1 MNDWVIIAGWFGG
14 VALLLALSWKWCLP
28 TRVVGAILAVA
39 AAAGGLVGAWGR
51 TASWPPLL
59 LLLAIG
65 GAQLGVYVGAI
76 LYRFYR
82 DPERTPPPDPR
93 AIVSPADGTVIY
105 VRRLAPGRV
114 LRSEKRGAQLVLEE
128 LNGSLLVAQELWQIG
143 ISMVFTDVH
152 VNRAPIAGTVTLARH
167 QPGRFLSLRIPEAVN
182 VNERQT
188 LVLDNGR
195 FAIALVQ
202 IASRLVRRIV
212 AYVREGQPVERG
224 QRIGMIK
231 FGSQVDVF
239 LPVEVAPELRVR
251 EGDVL
256 VAGETVIAWA
266 PLLSAATQQRPAA
279 QAVR

>member
-28 TRVVGAILAVA
+28 TRAVGPILAVA

-51 TASWPPLL
+51 TATWPPLL
-59 LLLAIG
+59 LLLAVG

-114 LRSEKRGAQLVLEE
+114 LRSEKRGAELLLDE
-128 LNGSLLVAQELWQIG
+128 LNGSPLAAQELWQIG

-152 VNRAPIAGTVTLARH
+152 VNRAPMAGTVTLARH

-212 AYVREGQPVERG
+212 AYVRQGQAVERG

-256 VAGETVIAWA
+256 VAGETVIALA

>member
-1 MNDWVIIAGWFGG
+1 MNDGLLWAGWLGG
-14 VALLLALSWKWCLP
+14 VALLAALSWKWCLP
-28 TRVVGAILAVA
+28 VRAVGPIIALA
-39 AAAGGLVGAWGR
+39 AAAGALVGAGVRGANW
-51 TASWPPLL
+51 TLIPT
-59 LLLAIG
+59 LAVVA
-65 GAQLGVYVGAI
+65 GAELAVYLGAI

-82 DPERTPPPDPR
+82 DPERTPPADPQ
-93 AIVSPADGTVIY
+93 AVVSPADGTVIY
-105 VRRLAPGRV
+105 VRRLPPGSL

-128 LNGSLLVAQELWQIG
+128 LNGSSLATQELWQIG

-152 VNRAPIAGTVTLARH
+152 VNRAPMAGAVTLARH
-167 QPGRFLSLRIPEAVN
+167 QPGKFFSLRIPEAVN

-212 AYVREGQPVERG
+212 PYVREGQNVERG

-239 LPVEVAPELRVR
+239 LPVADVPELRVR

-256 VAGETVIAWA
+256 VAGESVLA
-266 PLLSAATQQRPAA
+266 LSPALAATSRENPAA
-279 QAVR
+279 CAAR